1 MLFGVSVAST
11 GAGQLNDNQANS
23 LAVLLLKLKSG
34 SDLERKFRFSVDSS
48 QVPKKIENFF
58 SIDIYYTPSRSAMF
72 SSSQK

>member
-48 QVPKKIENFF
+48 QVPKKIEKFF